1 MVEIFKTNI
10 TNYFDALKLKEIL
23 LKEFPK
29 ATISFNLQNAD
40 KTLRTE
46 GNNIP
51 PSRVIQL
58 IKHEGFYCQLLEE
71 EKF

>member
-29 ATISFNLQNAD
+29 ATFHFDLQDSN

-46 GNNIP
+46 GNQVP
-51 PSRVIQL
+51 PSRVIQI
-58 IKHEGFYCQLLEE
+58 IKHEGFYCQLVE
-71 EKF
+71 EKE